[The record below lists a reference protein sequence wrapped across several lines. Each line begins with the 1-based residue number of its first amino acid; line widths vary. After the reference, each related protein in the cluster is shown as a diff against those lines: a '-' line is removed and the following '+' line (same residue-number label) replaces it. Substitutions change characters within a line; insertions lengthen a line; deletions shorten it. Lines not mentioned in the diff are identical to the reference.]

1 MTIKAQKKGEALKDR
16 VEEDSKSVEDLA
28 EEFMSSEEEAELE
41 SGVDILEPETT
52 PTTIH
57 RQRIDGAMVSNK
69 RILEEAELAEVHPST
84 EPLTAPVGAEDHETP
99 THIAPQVLEEAHKF
113 LNQYGI
119 KTEGL
124 TPKEV
129 MHKLEKVHA
138 AKEEAAQVLSRG
150 QALDGIERLLTFV
163 PEGYVGGFFREND
176 MDVKRAESLG
186 FKVFEDERANA
197 ASSTGK
203 SDGLVRL
210 GDQILMII
218 QEEKYVAHRLVKA
231 DRLAER
237 RKSHDPKSSTIDQGD
252 ASALVPLIKL

>member
-41 SGVDILEPETT
+41 SGVDILEPE
-52 PTTIH
+52 
-57 RQRIDGAMVSNK
+57 S
-69 RILEEAELAEVHPST
+69 
-84 EPLTAPVGAEDHETP
+84 APVGAEDHETT
-99 THIAPQVLEEAHKF
+99 THIAPQVLEDAHKF
-113 LNQYGI
+113 LNRYGI

-129 MHKLEKVHA
+129 MNKIEKIQA

-150 QALDGIERLLTFV
+150 QATDGIDRLLSFV
-163 PEGYVGGFFREND
+163 PEGFVGGFFREND
-176 MDVKRAESLG
+176 MDVSRARSLG
-186 FKVFEDERANA
+186 FKVLEDERANLE
-197 ASSTGK
+197 SSTGK

-218 QEEKYVAHRLVKA
+218 PEEKYVAHRLAKA

-237 RKSHDPKSSTIDQGD
+237 RKTHDPKSGAIDQGD
-252 ASALVPLIKL
+252 ASSLVPLIKL